1 MATSKILTNPDRE
14 AMEKQLH
21 NMLQKLLD
29 FQVVKDTRWL
39 VDYFDIMIE
48 IREQQRGGAE

>member
-48 IREQQRGGAE
+48 IREQQKGGAE